1 MESRPPYRP
10 STLRPDGAHL
20 VRTKGTSL
28 AAIVRFVR
36 QNWGRRGLARLAAA
50 SRTPEVLELI
60 DGKVLAGSWYPFAYF
75 TELLDNADAL
85 FGGGVEGFARR
96 EGASCADYD
105 LRGVYRVFVRF
116 TSPSFVIER
125 SGKVWRQYYDS
136 GDLVVLETDDA
147 RVLYELRDFGSP
159 HRGHCGTVLGWSE
172 RAAELSGATAV
183 RGAHSDLPRPGRS
196 ALRLP
201 DRLEVKPVTQPSAT
215 RLTRVRSLS
224 MTLPSTVT

>member
-1 MESRPPYRP
+1 VESRPPYRP

-36 QNWGRRGLARLAAA
+36 QNWGAEGLARLAAA
-50 SRTPEVLELI
+50 SQATEVLELI

-75 TELLDNADAL
+75 TELLDNASAL
-85 FGGGVEGFARR
+85 FSGGVEGFARR

-116 TSPSFVIER
+116 TSPAFVIER

-147 RVLYELRDFGSP
+147 RVIYELRDFGSP

-183 RGAHSDLPRPGRS
+183 RGTHAICRARG
-196 ALRLP
+196 
-201 DRLEVKPVTQPSAT
+201 DRRCVFQIDWK
-215 RLTRVRSLS
+215 
-224 MTLPSTVT
+224 